1 MLGPV
6 DELCVLEL
14 VGAGGFNLF
23 VHLFQPLH
31 VGFGAEPEGRGK
43 GHGSIT
49 FSPQLEVGGRSELL
63 QEARSHG
70 ESELISGH
78 DSLCIKQTLAN
89 SNASTGPNMGLN
101 WLGGDC
107 GKQASPR
114 LVHRRQSQLCS
125 RPLLSDRGPVLPGL
139 LSRETG
145 NLIFK
150 GNSSHF

>member
-14 VGAGGFNLF
+14 VGAGGFDLF

-49 FSPQLEVGGRSELL
+49 FSPQLEAAGRSELL
-63 QEARSHG
+63 QEASSHG

-78 DSLCIKQTLAN
+78 DSLCIKQRQAN
-89 SNASTGPNMGLN
+89 SSAFKGPNTGLT
-101 WLGGDC
+101 WLGQDC
-107 GKQASPR
+107 GQQAGPR
-114 LVHRRQSQLCS
+114 LGPRGQPQLCS
-125 RPLLSDRGPVLPGL
+125 RLLLSDRGPLLPGL

-145 NLIFK
+145 HLIFK

>member
-14 VGAGGFNLF
+14 VGAGGFDLF

-49 FSPQLEVGGRSELL
+49 FSPQLEVGGRSKLL

-70 ESELISGH
+70 ESVMSRH
-78 DSLCIKQTLAN
+78 DSLCIKQRLAN
-89 SNASTGPNMGLN
+89 SNAFKGPNMGLT

-107 GKQASPR
+107 SKQASPS
-114 LVHRRQSQLCS
+114 LVPRGQPQLCS
-125 RPLLSDRGPVLPGL
+125 RLLLSDRGPVLPDL
-139 LSRETG
+139 LYRETG

-150 GNSSHF
+150 GNASHF